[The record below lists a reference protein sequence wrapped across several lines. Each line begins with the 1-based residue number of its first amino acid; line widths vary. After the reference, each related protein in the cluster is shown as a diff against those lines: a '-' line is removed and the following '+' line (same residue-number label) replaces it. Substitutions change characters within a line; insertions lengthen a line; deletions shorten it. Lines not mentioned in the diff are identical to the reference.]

1 MASTNMPAVTKDA
14 VMVWVNAPTAVEL
27 VSTAPKSV
35 SSARPRA
42 VLTTEPTGCCIQEF
56 AARMKYAERLV
67 ASATAQMH
75 ARWIFFGSL
84 SQPKIHRP
92 RNVDSRKKASRPSMA
107 SGAPKMSPTNL
118 E

>member
-1 MASTNMPAVTKDA
+1 MTTPMLAISTVTSAIRSDGRMTSVCWPRARCHALMASTNMPAVTNDA

-56 AARMKYAERLV
+56 AARMK
-67 ASATAQMH
+67 
-75 ARWIFFGSL
+75 
-84 SQPKIHRP
+84 
-92 RNVDSRKKASRPSMA
+92 
-107 SGAPKMSPTNL
+107 
-118 E
+118 